1 MRTAVGSRQWA
12 VDARQ
17 PAVAR
22 RSSAF
27 GAARCRAGQTP
38 TEYLMIAGIMTAI
51 GILVLLWMY
60 QPWRQT
66 TQDITDCVRQD
77 DCDAVGAK

>member
-1 MRTAVGSRQWA
+1 MTSPCRLRHGFDSR
-12 VDARQ
+12 VVIR
-17 PAVAR
+17 P
-22 RSSAF
+22 SAF
-27 GAARCRAGQTP
+27 ARPRRRNRAGQTP

-77 DCDAVGAK
+77 DCDAVNAK